1 MQQWDNDKLSMFLLD
16 KWIKQDFRPGHCG
29 LILICIFFAVFKCC
43 LVKVKILIFHSLCSC
58 M

>member
-29 LILICIFFAVFKCC
+29 LILICIFLQFLNVAW
-43 LVKVKILIFHSLCSC
+43 LWLRS
-58 M
+58 